1 MENAEHLL
9 LGLTAI
15 LLLGIAAQWLA
26 WRLRWPSILLLLA
39 FGLISGPGLG
49 LVEPNAILGD
59 LLLPVVSASVAVI
72 LFEGS
77 LSLRVAEFRQVG
89 WPLVLLLT
97 VGAAVTWCLTAV
109 LARLIVG
116 LSWPTAVL
124 LGALLVVTG
133 PTVIGPLLRQIRPVG
148 PVGPLLRWEGIII
161 DPIGAVLA
169 LLVFEVTMAMPAA
182 GVESALWHVVR
193 HLGLTLA
200 CGGVIG
206 AVGAYVFG
214 LVLRRHAVAD
224 HLEAPVA
231 LALVLA
237 GFVVSNHV
245 QPESGLLTVTVM
257 GLVLANLRGVPLRHV
272 LEFKENLSVLLISC
286 LFILLSARLTREQ
299 LSAVGWSGLAFV
311 AALILV
317 VRPASVFAAT
327 VNSGLSLREK
337 AFLSWVAPRGI
348 VAASVAAVFALRMG
362 EAGRLLVPVVFAVIA
377 GTVLV
382 YGLTA
387 FPLAR
392 RLGLATADPQGLLI
406 AGANLLARSIAEVL
420 QQQGF
425 RVLLVDT
432 NHANVRAARLAGLPA
447 QTADV
452 LADQDFETLD
462 FGGLGRFLAMTPNE
476 EVNSLAALN
485 LADVFGR
492 SRVYQLMPARVAQAG
507 ETATARRAARLL
519 FASGATYSA
528 LSARLQAGDRLK
540 ATPLTQ
546 EFGLKEFRD
555 RYGPLAWPLFACQ
568 GGKLTVLTADEAPAA
583 RPGQTLISLVP
594 PAPASVDADM

>member
-1 MENAEHLL
+1 
-9 LGLTAI
+9 
-15 LLLGIAAQWLA
+15 
-26 WRLRWPSILLLLA
+26 
-39 FGLISGPGLG
+39 
-49 LVEPNAILGD
+49 
-59 LLLPVVSASVAVI
+59 
-72 LFEGS
+72 
-77 LSLRVAEFRQVG
+77 VAEFRQVG

-148 PVGPLLRWEGIII
+148 AVGPLLRWEGIII

-169 LLVFEVTMAMPAA
+169 LLVFEVTQAAPAA
-182 GVESALWHVVR
+182 GVESALWQAIR

-206 AVGAYVFG
+206 AVGAYALG
-214 LVLRRHAVAD
+214 LLLRRHAVAD

-237 GFVVSNHV
+237 GFVISNHV

-257 GLVLANLRGVPLRHV
+257 GLVLANLKGVPLRHV

-286 LFILLSARLTREQ
+286 LFILLSARLSRAQ

-311 AALILV
+311 ATLILV

-327 VNSGLSLREK
+327 LRSGLNLREK
-337 AFLSWVAPRGI
+337 VFLSWVAPRGI

-362 EAGRLLVPVVFAVIA
+362 ESGRLLVPLVFAVIA

-406 AGANLLARSIAEVL
+406 AGANPLARSIAEIL

-452 LADQDFETLD
+452 LADQDVETLD

-476 EVNSLAALN
+476 EVNALAALN

-492 SRVYQLMPARVAQAG
+492 SHVYQLTPARVAQAG
-507 ETATARRAARLL
+507 ETAGAHQRARLL
-519 FASGATYSA
+519 FTSEATYSA

-546 EFGLKEFRD
+546 EFGLKAFRD
-555 RYGPLAWPLFACQ
+555 RYGASALPLFACQ
-568 GGKLTVLTADEAPAA
+568 GGKMSVLTAGEAPSA
-583 RPGQTLISLVP
+583 RPGQTLIALVP
-594 PAPASVDADM
+594 QGPASAEADT